1 MSART
6 LLVRNLRVVPRPAH
20 FVATRSFVVSAQQY
34 KTVAETV
41 KDAAKTVDKTVSQ
54 AAIKGLDGIE
64 KVNEVAKDAAKKV
77 GIEADKRT
85 DELEVDAKATAT
97 KAQVKGEHMKRDAK
111 EGVRDAADK
120 VKGATR

>member
-1 MSART
+1 
-6 LLVRNLRVVPRPAH
+6 
-20 FVATRSFVVSAQQY
+20 
-34 KTVAETV
+34 VAETV

>member
-6 LLVRNLRVVPRPAH
+6 LVRNNLRVVPRPMH
-20 FVATRSFVVSAQQY
+20 FVATRTFVVSAQQY
-34 KTVAETV
+34 KTVTDTV

-77 GIEADKRT
+77 GIETDKKT
-85 DELEVDAKATAT
+85 DEFEVDAKATAT
-97 KAQVKGEHMKRDAK
+97 KAQVKGEQMKRDAK
-111 EGVRDAADK
+111 EGIRDAADK
-120 VKGATR
+120 VKDATR

>member
-6 LLVRNLRVVPRPAH
+6 LLVRNLRVVPRPMH
-20 FVATRSFVVSAQQY
+20 FVATRTFVVSTQQY
-34 KTVAETV
+34 KTVTDTV

-77 GIEADKRT
+77 GIETDKKT

-97 KAQVKGEHMKRDAK
+97 KAQVKGEQMKRDAK

-120 VKGATR
+120 VKDATR